1 MGYFPFFTYHVVVSH
16 LICIYF
22 CGYSGFSCMCVPIFK
37 VFGLLT
43 RHPNCV
49 AHPLNPIEQAHPR
62 IQTPPPKK
70 KNPFLLTLLKEEK
83 QVWDMLKWKGEWASC
98 SSQTEHR
105 ASPLIPLITKTNA
118 NKPDIG
124 EFADRVNERWSSR
137 TTRGSKTDHPAPN
150 SASAV
155 QCAHTRRRP

>member
-70 KNPFLLTLLKEEK
+70 K
-83 QVWDMLKWKGEWASC
+83 
-98 SSQTEHR
+98 
-105 ASPLIPLITKTNA
+105 PL
-118 NKPDIG
+118 
-124 EFADRVNERWSSR
+124 F
-137 TTRGSKTDHPAPN
+137 
-150 SASAV
+150 
-155 QCAHTRRRP
+155 AHTPKGRKTSLGHAKMERRVGLV